1 MIYQVRKKV
10 TPFFA
15 FSALATSVAIASA
28 DEDKT
33 ESKEVNQIE
42 QTKLEK
48 VRLDE
53 RIKNSDT
60 SKEETSLKVQ
70 KLNLVLQQSKT
81 KLKLVEIKK
90 EEPKKEDTSNSS
102 QEKKEEK
109 KEVKKMD
116 LEAIA
121 NGDYSSIAGV
131 WQDDK
136 GNKLVFNDKGLVSQ
150 ELEGYG
156 ASLTDYGTASEGIYG
171 GRDGGFL
178 LEYIPAGVTIG
189 DQVDD
194 QGQVVFKDTS
204 DASKNRLWSGVGIA
218 SFGEQGSIYYHVG
231 DE

>member
-1 MIYQVRKKV
+1 MKKV
-10 TPFFA
+10 GA
-15 FSALATSVAIASA
+15 ILVSLLSVVLLVACSQRGAS
-28 DEDKT
+28 
-33 ESKEVNQIE
+33 
-42 QTKLEK
+42 
-48 VRLDE
+48 
-53 RIKNSDT
+53 
-60 SKEETSLKVQ
+60 
-70 KLNLVLQQSKT
+70 
-81 KLKLVEIKK
+81 KK
-90 EEPKKEDTSNSS
+90 STASSS
-102 QEKKEEK
+102 QTTTSSEVKKTDASSSEVKEKEEK

-121 NGDYSSIAGV
+121 NGDYSSIAGI

-204 DASKNRLWSGVGIA
+204 DASKNRLWTGVGIA
-218 SFGEQGSIYYHVG
+218 SFGEQGSIYYQVG

>member
-1 MIYQVRKKV
+1 MKKV
-10 TPFFA
+10 GA
-15 FSALATSVAIASA
+15 MLVGLFSVVLLVACS
-28 DEDKT
+28 
-33 ESKEVNQIE
+33 
-42 QTKLEK
+42 
-48 VRLDE
+48 
-53 RIKNSDT
+53 
-60 SKEETSLKVQ
+60 
-70 KLNLVLQQSKT
+70 QQSASKKT
-81 KLKLVEIKK
+81 AI
-90 EEPKKEDTSNSS
+90 SSS
-102 QEKKEEK
+102 QTSASSEVKKTVASSSEAKEKEHKEEK
-109 KEVKKMD
+109 KEVKKID

-194 QGQVVFKDTS
+194 QGQVVFKDSS
-204 DASKNRLWSGVGIA
+204 DATKNRLWSGVGQA
-218 SFGEQGSIYYHVG
+218 SFAEQGSFYYHVG
-231 DE
+231 DQ

>member
-1 MIYQVRKKV
+1 MKKV
-10 TPFFA
+10 GAIFV
-15 FSALATSVAIASA
+15 SLLSVVLLIACSQQGA
-28 DEDKT
+28 
-33 ESKEVNQIE
+33 SKKS
-42 QTKLEK
+42 TA
-48 VRLDE
+48 
-53 RIKNSDT
+53 S
-60 SKEETSLKVQ
+60 
-70 KLNLVLQQSKT
+70 
-81 KLKLVEIKK
+81 
-90 EEPKKEDTSNSS
+90 SS
-102 QEKKEEK
+102 QTTTSSGSEVKEKEKKEEK
-109 KEVKKMD
+109 NEVKKMD

>member
-1 MIYQVRKKV
+1 MKKV
-10 TPFFA
+10 GA
-15 FSALATSVAIASA
+15 ILMSLLSV
-28 DEDKT
+28 
-33 ESKEVNQIE
+33 
-42 QTKLEK
+42 L
-48 VRLDE
+48 L
-53 RIKNSDT
+53 
-60 SKEETSLKVQ
+60 
-70 KLNLVLQQSKT
+70 LVACSQQSAS
-81 KLKLVEIKK
+81 KK
-90 EEPKKEDTSNSS
+90 SDSSSS
-102 QEKKEEK
+102 QTSASSEVKKTTASSSEVKEKEKKEE
-109 KEVKKMD
+109 KKMD

>member
-1 MIYQVRKKV
+1 MLVGLFSVVLLVACSQQSASKK
-10 TPFFA
+10 P
-15 FSALATSVAIASA
+15 ATS
-28 DEDKT
+28 
-33 ESKEVNQIE
+33 
-42 QTKLEK
+42 
-48 VRLDE
+48 
-53 RIKNSDT
+53 
-60 SKEETSLKVQ
+60 
-70 KLNLVLQQSKT
+70 
-81 KLKLVEIKK
+81 
-90 EEPKKEDTSNSS
+90 SS
-102 QEKKEEK
+102 QTSASSEVKKTVASSSEAKEKEHKEEK

-178 LEYIPAGVTIG
+178 LEYIPAGVSIG

-194 QGQVVFKDTS
+194 QGQVVFKDSS
-204 DASKNRLWSGVGIA
+204 DATKNRLWSGVGQA
-218 SFGEQGSIYYHVG
+218 SFAEQGSFYYHVG
-231 DE
+231 DQ

>member
-1 MIYQVRKKV
+1 MKKV
-10 TPFFA
+10 GA
-15 FSALATSVAIASA
+15 ILVSLLSVVLLVACSQQRVSKKSPAS
-28 DEDKT
+28 
-33 ESKEVNQIE
+33 
-42 QTKLEK
+42 
-48 VRLDE
+48 
-53 RIKNSDT
+53 
-60 SKEETSLKVQ
+60 
-70 KLNLVLQQSKT
+70 
-81 KLKLVEIKK
+81 
-90 EEPKKEDTSNSS
+90 SS
-102 QEKKEEK
+102 QTTTSSEVKKTDASSSEVKEKEEK

-204 DASKNRLWSGVGIA
+204 DASKNRLWTGVGIA
-218 SFGEQGSIYYHVG
+218 SFGEQGSIYYQVG

>member
-1 MIYQVRKKV
+1 MKKV
-10 TPFFA
+10 GA
-15 FSALATSVAIASA
+15 ILVSLLSVVLLVACSQQGAS
-28 DEDKT
+28 
-33 ESKEVNQIE
+33 
-42 QTKLEK
+42 
-48 VRLDE
+48 
-53 RIKNSDT
+53 
-60 SKEETSLKVQ
+60 
-70 KLNLVLQQSKT
+70 
-81 KLKLVEIKK
+81 KK
-90 EEPKKEDTSNSS
+90 STASSS
-102 QEKKEEK
+102 QTNASSEVKKTAASSSEVKEKEKKEEKKEVK

>member
-1 MIYQVRKKV
+1 MKKV
-10 TPFFA
+10 GA
-15 FSALATSVAIASA
+15 ILVSLLSVVLLVACSQRGAS
-28 DEDKT
+28 
-33 ESKEVNQIE
+33 
-42 QTKLEK
+42 
-48 VRLDE
+48 
-53 RIKNSDT
+53 
-60 SKEETSLKVQ
+60 
-70 KLNLVLQQSKT
+70 
-81 KLKLVEIKK
+81 KK
-90 EEPKKEDTSNSS
+90 STASSS
-102 QEKKEEK
+102 QTTTSSEVKKTDASSSEVKEKEEK

-150 ELEGYG
+150 ELESYG

-204 DASKNRLWSGVGIA
+204 DASKNRLWTGVGIA
-218 SFGEQGSIYYHVG
+218 SFGEQGSIYYQVG

>member
-1 MIYQVRKKV
+1 MKKV
-10 TPFFA
+10 GAILVSF
-15 FSALATSVAIASA
+15 LSV
-28 DEDKT
+28 
-33 ESKEVNQIE
+33 
-42 QTKLEK
+42 L
-48 VRLDE
+48 L
-53 RIKNSDT
+53 
-60 SKEETSLKVQ
+60 
-70 KLNLVLQQSKT
+70 LVACSQQSAS
-81 KLKLVEIKK
+81 KK
-90 EEPKKEDTSNSS
+90 SDSSSS
-102 QEKKEEK
+102 QTSASSEVKKTTVSSSEVKEKEKKEE
-109 KEVKKMD
+109 KKMD

>member
-1 MIYQVRKKV
+1 MKKV
-10 TPFFA
+10 GAILVSF
-15 FSALATSVAIASA
+15 LSV
-28 DEDKT
+28 
-33 ESKEVNQIE
+33 
-42 QTKLEK
+42 L
-48 VRLDE
+48 L
-53 RIKNSDT
+53 
-60 SKEETSLKVQ
+60 
-70 KLNLVLQQSKT
+70 LVACSQQSAS
-81 KLKLVEIKK
+81 KK
-90 EEPKKEDTSNSS
+90 SDSSSS
-102 QEKKEEK
+102 QTSASSEVKKTTASSSEVKEKEKKEE
-109 KEVKKMD
+109 KKMD

-231 DE
+231 DQ

>member
-1 MIYQVRKKV
+1 MKKV
-10 TPFFA
+10 GAILVSF
-15 FSALATSVAIASA
+15 LSV
-28 DEDKT
+28 
-33 ESKEVNQIE
+33 
-42 QTKLEK
+42 L
-48 VRLDE
+48 L
-53 RIKNSDT
+53 
-60 SKEETSLKVQ
+60 
-70 KLNLVLQQSKT
+70 LVACSQQSAS
-81 KLKLVEIKK
+81 KK
-90 EEPKKEDTSNSS
+90 SDSSSS
-102 QEKKEEK
+102 QTSASSEVKKTTASSSEVKEKEKKEE
-109 KEVKKMD
+109 KKMD

-218 SFGEQGSIYYHVG
+218 SFGEQGSIYYHVE

>member
-1 MIYQVRKKV
+1 MKKV
-10 TPFFA
+10 GAILVSF
-15 FSALATSVAIASA
+15 LSV
-28 DEDKT
+28 
-33 ESKEVNQIE
+33 
-42 QTKLEK
+42 L
-48 VRLDE
+48 L
-53 RIKNSDT
+53 
-60 SKEETSLKVQ
+60 
-70 KLNLVLQQSKT
+70 LVACSQQSAS
-81 KLKLVEIKK
+81 KK
-90 EEPKKEDTSNSS
+90 SDSSSS
-102 QEKKEEK
+102 QTSASSEVKKTTASSSEVKEKEKKEE
-109 KEVKKMD
+109 KKMD

>member
-1 MIYQVRKKV
+1 MKKV
-10 TPFFA
+10 GA
-15 FSALATSVAIASA
+15 ILVSLLSVVLLVACSQKGTSKKSTTSSSQTTTSSKVK
-28 DEDKT
+28 KT
-33 ESKEVNQIE
+33 
-42 QTKLEK
+42 
-48 VRLDE
+48 
-53 RIKNSDT
+53 DT
-60 SKEETSLKVQ
+60 SSSEVKEK
-70 KLNLVLQQSKT
+70 
-81 KLKLVEIKK
+81 
-90 EEPKKEDTSNSS
+90 
-102 QEKKEEK
+102 EKKEE
-109 KEVKKMD
+109 KKMD

-204 DASKNRLWSGVGIA
+204 DASKNRLWTGVGIA
-218 SFGEQGSIYYHVG
+218 SFGEQGSIYYQVG

>member
-1 MIYQVRKKV
+1 MKKV
-10 TPFFA
+10 GAILVSF
-15 FSALATSVAIASA
+15 LSV
-28 DEDKT
+28 
-33 ESKEVNQIE
+33 
-42 QTKLEK
+42 L
-48 VRLDE
+48 L
-53 RIKNSDT
+53 
-60 SKEETSLKVQ
+60 
-70 KLNLVLQQSKT
+70 LVACSQQSAS
-81 KLKLVEIKK
+81 KK
-90 EEPKKEDTSNSS
+90 SDSSS
-102 QEKKEEK
+102 QTSASSEVKKTTASSSEVKEKEKKEEK

-178 LEYIPAGVTIG
+178 LEYIPAGVSIG

-194 QGQVVFKDTS
+194 QGQVVFKDSS
-204 DASKNRLWSGVGIA
+204 DATKNRLWSGVGQA
-218 SFGEQGSIYYHVG
+218 SFAEQGSFYYHVG

>member
-1 MIYQVRKKV
+1 MKKV
-10 TPFFA
+10 GA
-15 FSALATSVAIASA
+15 MLIGLLSVI
-28 DEDKT
+28 
-33 ESKEVNQIE
+33 
-42 QTKLEK
+42 L
-48 VRLDE
+48 
-53 RIKNSDT
+53 
-60 SKEETSLKVQ
+60 
-70 KLNLVLQQSKT
+70 LVACSQQSASKKT
-81 KLKLVEIKK
+81 AI
-90 EEPKKEDTSNSS
+90 SSS
-102 QEKKEEK
+102 QTSASSEVKKTVASSSEAKEKEHKEEK

-178 LEYIPAGVTIG
+178 LEYIPAGVSIG

-194 QGQVVFKDTS
+194 QGQVVFKDSS
-204 DASKNRLWSGVGIA
+204 DATKNRLWSGVGQA
-218 SFGEQGSIYYHVG
+218 SFAEQGSFYYHVG
-231 DE
+231 DQ

>member
-1 MIYQVRKKV
+1 MKKV
-10 TPFFA
+10 GA
-15 FSALATSVAIASA
+15 ILVSLLSVVLLVACSQRGAS
-28 DEDKT
+28 
-33 ESKEVNQIE
+33 
-42 QTKLEK
+42 
-48 VRLDE
+48 
-53 RIKNSDT
+53 
-60 SKEETSLKVQ
+60 
-70 KLNLVLQQSKT
+70 
-81 KLKLVEIKK
+81 KK
-90 EEPKKEDTSNSS
+90 STASSS
-102 QEKKEEK
+102 QTTTSSEVKKTDASSSEVKEKEEK

-204 DASKNRLWSGVGIA
+204 DASKNRLWTGVGIA
-218 SFGEQGSIYYHVG
+218 SFGEQGSIYYQAG

>member
-1 MIYQVRKKV
+1 MKKV
-10 TPFFA
+10 GA
-15 FSALATSVAIASA
+15 MLVGLFSVVSLVACSQQSASKKTATS
-28 DEDKT
+28 
-33 ESKEVNQIE
+33 
-42 QTKLEK
+42 
-48 VRLDE
+48 
-53 RIKNSDT
+53 
-60 SKEETSLKVQ
+60 
-70 KLNLVLQQSKT
+70 
-81 KLKLVEIKK
+81 
-90 EEPKKEDTSNSS
+90 SS
-102 QEKKEEK
+102 QTSASSEVKKTVASSSEAKEKEHKEEK
-109 KEVKKMD
+109 KEVKKID

-194 QGQVVFKDTS
+194 QGQVVFKDSS
-204 DASKNRLWSGVGIA
+204 DATKNRLWSGVGQA
-218 SFGEQGSIYYHVG
+218 SFAEQGSFYYHVG
-231 DE
+231 DQ

>member
-1 MIYQVRKKV
+1 MKKV
-10 TPFFA
+10 GAIFVSF
-15 FSALATSVAIASA
+15 LSV
-28 DEDKT
+28 
-33 ESKEVNQIE
+33 
-42 QTKLEK
+42 L
-48 VRLDE
+48 L
-53 RIKNSDT
+53 
-60 SKEETSLKVQ
+60 
-70 KLNLVLQQSKT
+70 LVACSQQSAS
-81 KLKLVEIKK
+81 KK
-90 EEPKKEDTSNSS
+90 SDSSSS
-102 QEKKEEK
+102 QTSASSEVKKTTASSSEVKEEEK

-231 DE
+231 DQ

>member
-1 MIYQVRKKV
+1 MKKV
-10 TPFFA
+10 GAILVSFLSVLLLVA
-15 FSALATSVAIASA
+15 CSQRSA
-28 DEDKT
+28 
-33 ESKEVNQIE
+33 SK
-42 QTKLEK
+42 K
-48 VRLDE
+48 
-53 RIKNSDT
+53 SD
-60 SKEETSLKVQ
+60 SS
-70 KLNLVLQQSKT
+70 
-81 KLKLVEIKK
+81 
-90 EEPKKEDTSNSS
+90 SS
-102 QEKKEEK
+102 QTSASSEVKKTTASSSEVKEKEKKEE
-109 KEVKKMD
+109 KKMD

>member
-1 MIYQVRKKV
+1 MLVGLFSVALLVACSQQSASKK
-10 TPFFA
+10 T
-15 FSALATSVAIASA
+15 ATS
-28 DEDKT
+28 
-33 ESKEVNQIE
+33 
-42 QTKLEK
+42 
-48 VRLDE
+48 
-53 RIKNSDT
+53 
-60 SKEETSLKVQ
+60 
-70 KLNLVLQQSKT
+70 
-81 KLKLVEIKK
+81 
-90 EEPKKEDTSNSS
+90 SS
-102 QEKKEEK
+102 QTSASSEVKKTVASSSEAKEKEHKEEK

-116 LEAIA
+116 IEAIA

-178 LEYIPAGVTIG
+178 LEYIPAGVSIG

-194 QGQVVFKDTS
+194 QGQVVFKDSS
-204 DASKNRLWSGVGIA
+204 DATKNRLWSGVGQA
-218 SFGEQGSIYYHVG
+218 SFAEQGSFYYHVG

>member
-1 MIYQVRKKV
+1 MKKV
-10 TPFFA
+10 GAILVSF
-15 FSALATSVAIASA
+15 LSV
-28 DEDKT
+28 
-33 ESKEVNQIE
+33 
-42 QTKLEK
+42 L
-48 VRLDE
+48 L
-53 RIKNSDT
+53 
-60 SKEETSLKVQ
+60 
-70 KLNLVLQQSKT
+70 LVACSQQSSSK
-81 KLKLVEIKK
+81 IS
-90 EEPKKEDTSNSS
+90 DSSSS
-102 QEKKEEK
+102 QTSASSEVKKTTASSSEVKEKEKKEEK

-150 ELEGYG
+150 E
-156 ASLTDYGTASEGIYG
+156 LTDYGTASEGIYG

-218 SFGEQGSIYYHVG
+218 SFGEQGSINYHVG

>member
-1 MIYQVRKKV
+1 MKKV
-10 TPFFA
+10 GAILVSF
-15 FSALATSVAIASA
+15 LSV
-28 DEDKT
+28 
-33 ESKEVNQIE
+33 
-42 QTKLEK
+42 L
-48 VRLDE
+48 L
-53 RIKNSDT
+53 
-60 SKEETSLKVQ
+60 
-70 KLNLVLQQSKT
+70 LVACSQQSASKKSDSSSSQTSASSEVKKT
-81 KLKLVEIKK
+81 TASSSEVKEKGKK
-90 EEPKKEDTSNSS
+90 EE
-102 QEKKEEK
+102 
-109 KEVKKMD
+109 KKMD

-231 DE
+231 DQ

>member
-1 MIYQVRKKV
+1 MKKV
-10 TPFFA
+10 GA
-15 FSALATSVAIASA
+15 ILVSLLSMVLLVACSQRGAS
-28 DEDKT
+28 
-33 ESKEVNQIE
+33 
-42 QTKLEK
+42 
-48 VRLDE
+48 
-53 RIKNSDT
+53 
-60 SKEETSLKVQ
+60 
-70 KLNLVLQQSKT
+70 
-81 KLKLVEIKK
+81 KK
-90 EEPKKEDTSNSS
+90 STASSS
-102 QEKKEEK
+102 QTTTSSEVKKTDASSSEVKEKEEK

-204 DASKNRLWSGVGIA
+204 DASKNRLWTGVGIA
-218 SFGEQGSIYYHVG
+218 SFGEQGSIYYQVG

>member
-1 MIYQVRKKV
+1 MKKV
-10 TPFFA
+10 GAILVSF
-15 FSALATSVAIASA
+15 LSV
-28 DEDKT
+28 
-33 ESKEVNQIE
+33 
-42 QTKLEK
+42 L
-48 VRLDE
+48 L
-53 RIKNSDT
+53 
-60 SKEETSLKVQ
+60 
-70 KLNLVLQQSKT
+70 LVACSQQSAS
-81 KLKLVEIKK
+81 KK
-90 EEPKKEDTSNSS
+90 SDSSSS
-102 QEKKEEK
+102 QTSASSEVKKTTASSSEVKEKEKEKKEEK

-204 DASKNRLWSGVGIA
+204 DASMNRLWSGVGIA

>member
-1 MIYQVRKKV
+1 MKKV
-10 TPFFA
+10 GAIFVSF
-15 FSALATSVAIASA
+15 LSV
-28 DEDKT
+28 
-33 ESKEVNQIE
+33 
-42 QTKLEK
+42 L
-48 VRLDE
+48 L
-53 RIKNSDT
+53 
-60 SKEETSLKVQ
+60 
-70 KLNLVLQQSKT
+70 LVACSQQSAS
-81 KLKLVEIKK
+81 KK
-90 EEPKKEDTSNSS
+90 SDSSSS
-102 QEKKEEK
+102 QTSASSEVKKTTASSSEVKEEEK

>member
-1 MIYQVRKKV
+1 MKKV
-10 TPFFA
+10 GAILVSF
-15 FSALATSVAIASA
+15 LSV
-28 DEDKT
+28 
-33 ESKEVNQIE
+33 
-42 QTKLEK
+42 L
-48 VRLDE
+48 L
-53 RIKNSDT
+53 
-60 SKEETSLKVQ
+60 
-70 KLNLVLQQSKT
+70 LVACSQQSAS
-81 KLKLVEIKK
+81 KK
-90 EEPKKEDTSNSS
+90 STASSS
-102 QEKKEEK
+102 QTSASSEVKKTTASSSEVKEKEKKEE
-109 KEVKKMD
+109 KKMD

-231 DE
+231 DQ

>member
-1 MIYQVRKKV
+1 MKKV
-10 TPFFA
+10 GA
-15 FSALATSVAIASA
+15 ILVSLLSVVLLVACSQRGAS
-28 DEDKT
+28 
-33 ESKEVNQIE
+33 
-42 QTKLEK
+42 
-48 VRLDE
+48 
-53 RIKNSDT
+53 
-60 SKEETSLKVQ
+60 
-70 KLNLVLQQSKT
+70 
-81 KLKLVEIKK
+81 KK
-90 EEPKKEDTSNSS
+90 STASSS
-102 QEKKEEK
+102 QTTTSSEVKKTDASSSEVKEKEEK
-109 KEVKKMD
+109 REVKKMD

-204 DASKNRLWSGVGIA
+204 DASKNRLWTGVGIA
-218 SFGEQGSIYYHVG
+218 SFGEQGSIYYQVG

>member
-1 MIYQVRKKV
+1 MKKV
-10 TPFFA
+10 GA
-15 FSALATSVAIASA
+15 ILVSLLSVVLLVACSQRGAS
-28 DEDKT
+28 
-33 ESKEVNQIE
+33 
-42 QTKLEK
+42 
-48 VRLDE
+48 
-53 RIKNSDT
+53 
-60 SKEETSLKVQ
+60 
-70 KLNLVLQQSKT
+70 
-81 KLKLVEIKK
+81 KK
-90 EEPKKEDTSNSS
+90 STASSS
-102 QEKKEEK
+102 QTTTSSEVKKTDASSSEVKEKEEK

>member
-1 MIYQVRKKV
+1 MKKV
-10 TPFFA
+10 GA
-15 FSALATSVAIASA
+15 ILVSLLSVVLLVACSQQGAS
-28 DEDKT
+28 
-33 ESKEVNQIE
+33 
-42 QTKLEK
+42 
-48 VRLDE
+48 
-53 RIKNSDT
+53 
-60 SKEETSLKVQ
+60 
-70 KLNLVLQQSKT
+70 
-81 KLKLVEIKK
+81 KK
-90 EEPKKEDTSNSS
+90 STASSS
-102 QEKKEEK
+102 QTTTSSEVKKTAASSSEVKEKEKKEE
-109 KEVKKMD
+109 KKMD

-204 DASKNRLWSGVGIA
+204 DTSKNRLWSGVGIA